1 MFKSLTVSTWTHS
14 FAWEEPTTFLKFP
27 IKEAEL
33 HIVWRPLWVSLKK
46 TKFMLKA
53 KFGAHK

>member
-1 MFKSLTVSTWTHS
+1 MFKSLTVSTWAHS

-27 IKEAEL
+27 IKEAKP

-46 TKFMLKA
+46 DEIYVKS
-53 KFGAHK
+53 